1 MKMKTQIKIASL
13 FLFLSLCSIKLF
25 AYDQNNIM
33 QAIEIVS
40 SEENISKDI
49 LFTIV
54 KIESDFSPLVISFL
68 TNEENA
74 KYFKTLENENIKIV
88 IGKYSLDNSK
98 QVVTIY
104 PNTLRRAIKISK
116 SLLENNFNIDVGLAQ
131 INSSNFSINEIDEIF
146 EPLNN
151 LRRSSKIL
159 RNCYNAKNKK
169 MQETIECYNYGMRQR
184 ESYPYYTRFYNFYT
198 SEFKNSTQN

>member
-1 MKMKTQIKIASL
+1 MKMKTQKKIAKL
-13 FLFLSLCSIKLF
+13 FFFFSLCSIKLL
-25 AYDQNNIM
+25 AYEQSNIM

-54 KIESDFSPLVISFL
+54 KIESDFFPLAISFL

-74 KYFKTLENENIKIV
+74 KYFKTLENENVKIA
-88 IGKYSLDNSK
+88 IGKYSLNNSK
-98 QVVTIY
+98 QIVTIY
-104 PNTLRRAIKISK
+104 PNTLRRAIAISK
-116 SLLENNFNIDVGLAQ
+116 NLLENNFNIDVGLAQ
-131 INSSNFSINEIDEIF
+131 INSSNFSINEIEEIF

-159 RNCYNAKNKK
+159 RNCYNVKNKK

-184 ESYPYYTRFYNFYT
+184 ESYPYYTKFYNFYT
-198 SEFKNSTQN
+198 SEFSNKSKN